1 MTATKP
7 PLKDYER
14 NDTSQY
20 GEDGVIERALA
31 VIGDRSGWCVE
42 FGASD
47 GVYLSNTHRLINREG
62 FSAVLIEASDSAVAL
77 QKRYEGRSDI
87 FVFKR
92 FVEFEG
98 PNHLDAILASTPISP
113 EFDVLSIDIDG
124 NDYHIWDSL
133 QGYRPKVVVIEFN
146 MAIPVEVDFVQSKD
160 MSIMQGSS
168 LAAMVRLGEQKGYRL
183 IHVTITNAIFVDE
196 KYYSRFGIADG
207 SPSALWTER
216 PFLTYFFQLYDGTFR
231 IAGCQELIWN
241 RKYPIKTSRLQILPR
256 VLRVYPERYRR
267 YPHGV
272 RWRLFKMLDRF
283 RDVWDRIRGDDSRDQ
298 GQCRVV
304 SR

>member
-62 FSAVLIEASDSAVAL
+62 FSAVLIEASDTAVAL

-87 FVFKR
+87 FVFNPV
-92 FVEFEG
+92 VEFEG
-98 PNHLDAILASTPISP
+98 PIHLDACFASTPIVP

-133 QGYRPKVVVIEFN
+133 RIKAESCRHRVQHGDPCRGRFCP
-146 MAIPVEVDFVQSKD
+146 AQRHVDHAGF
-160 MSIMQGSS
+160 
-168 LAAMVRLGEQKGYRL
+168 LAPPGMVRLGEQRGIDSSTLQSRMQYSSMRSTIPGSASPTALRL
-183 IHVTITNAIFVDE
+183 LSGRSVLSSPTFF
-196 KYYSRFGIADG
+196 SFMMGRF
-207 SPSALWTER
+207 
-216 PFLTYFFQLYDGTFR
+216 
-231 IAGCQELIWN
+231 
-241 RKYPIKTSRLQILPR
+241 
-256 VLRVYPERYRR
+256 VLRGAR
-267 YPHGV
+267 
-272 RWRLFKMLDRF
+272 
-283 RDVWDRIRGDDSRDQ
+283 S
-298 GQCRVV
+298 
-304 SR
+304 

>member
-1 MTATKP
+1 
-7 PLKDYER
+7 
-14 NDTSQY
+14 
-20 GEDGVIERALA
+20 
-31 VIGDRSGWCVE
+31 
-42 FGASD
+42 
-47 GVYLSNTHRLINREG
+47 
-62 FSAVLIEASDSAVAL
+62 VAL

-98 PNHLDAILASTPISP
+98 PNRLDAILASTPISP

-146 MAIPVEVDFVQSKD
+146 MAIPVEVDFVQPKD

-168 LAAMVRLGEQKGYRL
+168 LAAMVRLGEQQGYRL

>member
-1 MTATKP
+1 
-7 PLKDYER
+7 
-14 NDTSQY
+14 
-20 GEDGVIERALA
+20 
-31 VIGDRSGWCVE
+31 
-42 FGASD
+42 
-47 GVYLSNTHRLINREG
+47 
-62 FSAVLIEASDSAVAL
+62 
-77 QKRYEGRSDI
+77 
-87 FVFKR
+87 
-92 FVEFEG
+92 
-98 PNHLDAILASTPISP
+98 
-113 EFDVLSIDIDG
+113 
-124 NDYHIWDSL
+124 
-133 QGYRPKVVVIEFN
+133 
-146 MAIPVEVDFVQSKD
+146 MAIPVEVDFVQPKD

-168 LAAMVRLGEQKGYRL
+168 LAGMVRLGEQKGYRL